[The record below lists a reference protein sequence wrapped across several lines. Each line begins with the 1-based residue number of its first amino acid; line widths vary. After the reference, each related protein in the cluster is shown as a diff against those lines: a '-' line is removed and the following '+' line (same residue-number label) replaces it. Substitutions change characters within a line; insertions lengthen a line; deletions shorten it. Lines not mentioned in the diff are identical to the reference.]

1 MFVGAQ
7 LSLTKITNS
16 TAVLVHHCYTA
27 VPFVDNY
34 LRASNTVCL
43 TDNSARDHGFVNL
56 RRRAEG
62 GGEQR
67 YWVEAIRRSAHS
79 RCWVCKCVDIAG
91 RVCRAKDMG
100 FGLVGRCGVVWM
112 LALAYRVGRRESL
125 KR

>member
-7 LSLTKITNS
+7 LSVTKITNS

-27 VPFVDNY
+27 VSFVDDY

-67 YWVEAIRRSAHS
+67 YWVEARGRSAHS
-79 RCWVCKCVDIAG
+79 RCWVWKSGEIAG
-91 RVCRAKDMG
+91 RGCRAKDKG